1 MTVAAYVRVSSRS
14 QDLATQR
21 DAIGRCAKARGD
33 EISVWFEEKRS
44 ASTLERAELGALRA
58 AVRRGEVR
66 TVYVFRLDRFARSG
80 IRDTLGLLEELR
92 AGGAR
97 VVTVADGFELE
108 GPFAEVVTAVMA
120 WAAQMERLALG
131 ERILAARTRVEAGG
145 KRWGRPRRAGDELA
159 ARVRAL
165 RSGPEKLTIRKIA
178 VALKVPR
185 STVQAI
191 LAEKGAYKPGRPPT
205 KKPGPKPGLKKSQ
218 PRPSE

>member
-1 MTVAAYVRVSSRS
+1 MT
-14 QDLATQR
+14 TQR

-33 EISVWFEEKRS
+33 DVVTWFVEKRS
-44 ASTLERAELGALRA
+44 ANTLDRPELAELRA

-97 VVTVADGFELE
+97 IVTVADGFELE
-108 GPFAEVVTAVMA
+108 GPFGEVVAAVMA

-131 ERILAARTRVEAGG
+131 ERIAAARTRVEAGG

-159 ARVRAL
+159 ARVREL
-165 RSGPEKLTIRKIA
+165 RRTEKLTIRRIA
-178 VALKVPR
+178 SALKVPR